1 MDWVKIFSAVLIIG
15 WIIYIWPR
23 AKYWLKNSPKA
34 EKGDWQAAILPL
46 AAVVGFVVLLIMLVR

>member
-1 MDWVKIFSAVLIIG
+1 MDWLKIFSAVLIVG

-34 EKGDWQAAILPL
+34 QAGDWQAAILPL
-46 AAVVGFVVLLIMLVR
+46 AAVVGFVILLIMLV

>member
-1 MDWVKIFSAVLIIG
+1 MDWIKIFSAVLIVG

-34 EKGDWQAAILPL
+34 QAGDWQAAILPL
-46 AAVVGFVVLLIMLVR
+46 AAVVGFVILLIMLV